1 MKPVLVVPLL
11 LLWVVLGAACLTE
24 KEQRE
29 DTMRRCTEECA
40 SSGYKLDNVDVVV
53 SPVGVAL
60 RVNHVI
66 CHCVKK
72 P

>member
-1 MKPVLVVPLL
+1 MRPMLAVMS
-11 LLWVVLGAACLTE
+11 LWALLGAACLTE

-29 DTMRRCTEECA
+29 SAVRRCTEECA

>member
-1 MKPVLVVPLL
+1 MKPVLVVPL
-11 LLWVVLGAACLTE
+11 LLWVVLGAACLTG

-29 DTMRRCTEECA
+29 SAVRRCAEECA

-53 SPVGVAL
+53 SSGGAT
-60 RVNHVI
+60 VNHVI
-66 CHCVKK
+66 CRCVKK

>member
-1 MKPVLVVPLL
+1 MRPMLAVMS
-11 LLWVVLGAACLTE
+11 LWALLGAACLTE

-29 DTMRRCTEECA
+29 SAVRRCAEECA

-53 SPVGVAL
+53 SSGGAT
-60 RVNHVI
+60 VNHVI